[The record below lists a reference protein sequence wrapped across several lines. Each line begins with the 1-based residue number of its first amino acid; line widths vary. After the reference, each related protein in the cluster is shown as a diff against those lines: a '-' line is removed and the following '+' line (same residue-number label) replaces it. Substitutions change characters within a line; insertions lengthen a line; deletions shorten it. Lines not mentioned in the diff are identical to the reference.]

1 MEGHPRRKRRH
12 GCQELTI
19 AAAVLS
25 AVLFLAAWRLSG
37 IYPRL
42 LSVFSLSIEAA
53 RAMTDASLD
62 DDEKERLARRYALKM
77 FRSFI
82 EGTLR
87 AVAVLALPAGAL
99 LILDALNLVE
109 FREVAEVLTM
119 WEVILGATAAALIL
133 WFVRRATR
141 RTRADERSRE

>member
-1 MEGHPRRKRRH
+1 M
-12 GCQELTI
+12 TI

-82 EGTLR
+82 GVTLR
-87 AVAVLALPAGAL
+87 AAVVLALPAAAL

-109 FREVAEVLTM
+109 FREVAEVLAM

-141 RTRADERSRE
+141 RTGADDQSRE

>member
-1 MEGHPRRKRRH
+1 M
-12 GCQELTI
+12 TI

-25 AVLFLAAWRLSG
+25 AALFLAAWRLSG

-62 DDEKERLARRYALKM
+62 DDEKECLARRYALKM

-82 EGTLR
+82 GVTLR
-87 AVAVLALPAGAL
+87 AAVVLALPAAAL

-109 FREVAEVLTM
+109 FREVAEVLAM

-141 RTRADERSRE
+141 RTGADDQSRE

>member
-1 MEGHPRRKRRH
+1 M
-12 GCQELTI
+12 TI

-25 AVLFLAAWRLSG
+25 AALFLAAWRLSG

-42 LSVFSLSIEAA
+42 LSVFSLSREAA

-62 DDEKERLARRYALKM
+62 DDDKERLARRYALKM

-82 EGTLR
+82 GVTLR
-87 AVAVLALPAGAL
+87 AAVVLALPAAAL

-109 FREVAEVLTM
+109 FREVADVLTM
-119 WEVILGATAAALIL
+119 WEVILGSTAAALVV
-133 WFVRRATR
+133 WFVRRAAR
-141 RTRADERSRE
+141 RTGSDERSRE